1 MNNLQSCS
9 RWSNNSQDKQGE
21 ERKQT
26 LHKQDVQVDR
36 KDAIRK
42 GIDVVAEQGIA
53 TASLSTVG
61 SGPSGHRNSLCSA
74 SNRAEKRNDTAIR
87 MIFN

>member
-1 MNNLQSCS
+1 
-9 RWSNNSQDKQGE
+9 
-21 ERKQT
+21 
-26 LHKQDVQVDR
+26 VDR

-74 SNRAEKRNDTAIR
+74 VVNKKLTDRYQANMSDRLCTDLERRGN
-87 MIFN
+87 